1 MENIAKIDGNIIS
14 GYHETKR
21 HSDTMF
27 AYNVYPCTIP
37 KDFSFV
43 PLHWQDSM
51 EIIYVK
57 RGRGKVQVDQK
68 TFQAGQGDI
77 FIVPPGH
84 LHGLQRVPGESMEYE
99 NIIFDLSF
107 LGGGIDLCSQ
117 KYLQPMA
124 NGKICLPVHV
134 GKGDFIHGQASA
146 CLDAADGLC
155 SARPVG
161 YELGVKG
168 RLLLLFC
175 TLFQNASYRG
185 TPESEQR
192 HMEKLKLVLAKI
204 ERDYDKKI
212 TVTEAAAECG
222 YSESHFMRW
231 FREATGR
238 GFAGYLIEFRLEK
251 AAYALRSGQE
261 TVLQIAQQAGFDNL
275 SNFNRLFRKRFGVT
289 PSIFRKNLSCKIE
302 KSSIH

>member
-1 MENIAKIDGNIIS
+1 MEDRQKSDIS
-14 GYHETKR
+14 GIGYYETKK

-37 KDFSFV
+37 KDFPFV

-57 RGRGKVQVDQK
+57 RGSGRVQVDQEK
-68 TFQAGQGDI
+68 FQAQQGDI
-77 FIVPPGH
+77 FIVPPGR
-84 LHGLQRVPGESMEYE
+84 LHGIQSLPRESMEYE
-99 NIIFDLSF
+99 NIIFDIAF
-107 LGGGIDLCSQ
+107 LGGGIDICSQ

-124 NGKICLPVHV
+124 SGRIRLPVRV
-134 GKGDFIHGQASA
+134 GKGDAMYGQLSA

-155 SARPVG
+155 SAKPAG

-168 RLLLLFC
+168 RMLLLFSM
-175 TLFQNASYRG
+175 LFQCGADCGNWERDVQNSDR
-185 TPESEQR
+185 
-192 HMEKLKLVLAKI
+192 LKQVLSKI

-212 TVTEAAAECG
+212 TVRDGAEICG

-238 GFAGYLIEFRLEK
+238 SFAGYLIEYRLGR
-251 AAYALRSGQE
+251 AAYALRNSGD
-261 TVLQIAQQAGFDNL
+261 TVLDIAQRTGFENL
-275 SNFNRLFRKRFGVT
+275 SNFNRLFRKRFEMT
-289 PSIFRKNLSCKIE
+289 PVAFRRNRE
-302 KSSIH
+302 